1 MLSDIESRFS
11 CLHTLQP
18 PWTKHSQKSYSKY
31 IEEEGSYQ
39 HSHRYKWFFLLVWCK
54 SVFSR
59 LLLQSVRLSRGK
71 SKPELFLHFLRRN
84 NNPLG
89 LNTKNIKRQP
99 NRWNH
104 SHTGMESTDLV
115 SLLRIYA
122 TAKKKRV
129 FPTKTKTLNR
139 ARGHKSKRR
148 ERVLLWIQGPKSRSR
163 NTCRVQM
170 TYNYPN
176 FGTSSRR
183 NFTLTRSL

>member
-1 MLSDIESRFS
+1 
-11 CLHTLQP
+11 
-18 PWTKHSQKSYSKY
+18 
-31 IEEEGSYQ
+31 
-39 HSHRYKWFFLLVWCK
+39 
-54 SVFSR
+54 
-59 LLLQSVRLSRGK
+59 
-71 SKPELFLHFLRRN
+71 
-84 NNPLG
+84 LG